1 MKKFFTLAAVATMAL
16 SANAQLI
23 RFGLRA
29 GANISSESSPSSP
42 SMLGIALPTP
52 SFTGGFNVGAIM
64 NVALINKLELEA
76 DLLYSM
82 QGCKDRIEVIDLGIP
97 SGYGEDVSVTSHYL
111 NIPIVAKY
119 HILGNFY
126 LQAGPQL
133 GVLLSKDSYWTATDA
148 IKNRSFDASL
158 VFGVG
163 YKFFNKI
170 LLDARYIHGLSDTYN
185 WGNTTFEGAKNR
197 NIQLSVGYLF

>member
-1 MKKFFTLAAVATMAL
+1 MKKLFTLAAVATMAL

-42 SMLGIALPTP
+42 SILGIALPTP
-52 SFTGGFNVGAIM
+52 SFTGGFNIGGIM

-82 QGCKDRIEVIDLGIP
+82 QGCKDKIYDPEYGL
-97 SGYGEDVSVTSHYL
+97 SGDVSVTSHYL

-133 GVLLSKDSYWTATDA
+133 GVLLSRDSFWTATDA

-197 NIQLSVGYLF
+197 NIQISVGYLF